1 MSAIT
6 RGRKENRGPA
16 QRDTGANSGND
27 RFAQCHRQYGSSPCR
42 QKKNAQT
49 TVVWAFFAAGWISH
63 PVYAILR
70 LDKKRR
76 ASPVGKRGEPGTQM
90 FYLLLTI
97 VSSTLISIVMRFSEG
112 RIAGR
117 ISMLAVNYLTC
128 MVLAACHTQSGAL
141 FPQSEGLG
149 STLVLGAVNGALLM
163 LSLVLNQ
170 ESITKNGVVL
180 STVFSRIGS
189 LLVPIAISLC
199 FFGEV
204 PTLVQAVGAGLA
216 VVAIVAINAGGKQ
229 EAASARQLLFL
240 LLLAD
245 GLASAL
251 SKVFDEVGDG
261 ALSGH
266 FLIYS
271 FAAAFLASGVLA
283 VAKKEK
289 IGRHEVAFGM
299 MVGIPNFYAARFLLM
314 ALEEL
319 PAIIVYPMRGVL
331 GIVAIALAG
340 VFLFRER
347 LQKRQWSAI
356 GLILLSV
363 ALLNL

>member
-1 MSAIT
+1 
-6 RGRKENRGPA
+6 
-16 QRDTGANSGND
+16 
-27 RFAQCHRQYGSSPCR
+27 
-42 QKKNAQT
+42 
-49 TVVWAFFAAGWISH
+49 
-63 PVYAILR
+63 
-70 LDKKRR
+70 
-76 ASPVGKRGEPGTQM
+76 M

-141 FPQSEGLG
+141 FPQSEGLA

-216 VVAIVAINAGGKQ
+216 VVAIVAINASGKQ

-271 FAAAFLASGVLA
+271 FTAAFLASGVLA

>member
-1 MSAIT
+1 
-6 RGRKENRGPA
+6 
-16 QRDTGANSGND
+16 
-27 RFAQCHRQYGSSPCR
+27 
-42 QKKNAQT
+42 
-49 TVVWAFFAAGWISH
+49 
-63 PVYAILR
+63 
-70 LDKKRR
+70 
-76 ASPVGKRGEPGTQM
+76 M

-141 FPQSEGLG
+141 FPQSEGLA
-149 STLVLGAVNGALLM
+149 STLVSGAVNGA
-163 LSLVLNQ
+163 
-170 ESITKNGVVL
+170 L
-180 STVFSRIGS
+180 STVFSRICS
-189 LLVPIAISLC
+189 LLVPFAISLC

-299 MVGIPNFYAARFLLM
+299 MVGIPNFYAARILLM
-314 ALEEL
+314 ALE
-319 PAIIVYPMRGVL
+319 
-331 GIVAIALAG
+331 
-340 VFLFRER
+340 
-347 LQKRQWSAI
+347 
-356 GLILLSV
+356 
-363 ALLNL
+363 